1 MHAISRY
8 GTNHDWRRLIRY
20 PCELPT
26 PDAWG
31 NLIAFKQ
38 PVDEGR
44 LARIVSSSLAQHA
57 ANAGDGDSLPQGGVQ
72 EARPVEEIHREL
84 ARNDFFVVR
93 EEGDSLP
100 EPAAPPSIEYTHEGN
115 YSAEDAMFEDDTTTV
130 VRHNGGAY
138 RLVESAHSLSVSLP
152 VHRDETKLLVISGP
166 VGFPRS
172 APSGLEV
179 TIDREPAT
187 DHLIS
192 HTDPNVAVAVLPP
205 RADTH
210 VLEPTRIR
218 DSFALYGFV
227 CLVTSRVLSMRH

>member
-1 MHAISRY
+1 M
-8 GTNHDWRRLIRY
+8 
-20 PCELPT
+20 
-26 PDAWG
+26 
-31 NLIAFKQ
+31 
-38 PVDEGR
+38 
-44 LARIVSSSLAQHA
+44 ARIVSSSLAQHA

-179 TIDREPAT
+179 TIDREPALT
-187 DHLIS
+187 TS
-192 HTDPNVAVAVLPP
+192 YHTRTLTSPSPCYL
-205 RADTH
+205 H
-210 VLEPTRIR
+210 GLTRT
-218 DSFALYGFV
+218 SWSQLVYGFV
-227 CLVTSRVLSMRH
+227 CLIRIRLPGDESSAQYATLTYAVARLGVLVPRTTELDTFPR